1 MHYWYGK
8 WLYCLMQCCS
18 IKICILDRFQGF
30 YCYPSKFSG
39 YTRDPMNGI
48 ITSKTVNLSI
58 VNAHYLL
65 YFIGAV
71 IFIFM
76 MTIPKLIFQPNFW
89 YSVLVGTGSSILYLY
104 LILLLSCVKIWNYPI
119 ITTNKNYLCIWCFL
133 S

>member
-1 MHYWYGK
+1 
-8 WLYCLMQCCS
+8 
-18 IKICILDRFQGF
+18 
-30 YCYPSKFSG
+30 
-39 YTRDPMNGI
+39 MNGI